1 MTGRSRR
8 GGKGTRRVADVLETV
23 FSKNKLAR
31 GARKAR
37 PLVAWAEVVGPQL
50 ARTTR
55 AVRVQDGVMVVE
67 TQDAV
72 AANYL
77 TMQRTR
83 YLELLRAALGAE
95 APDDLRFQMGAF
107 ESPRPPRIERQPPP
121 LSRSEREQAEFLAQ
135 DASEELRPW
144 VRAAA
149 EALIR
154 ARHERERRGFKPCE
168 ICGVLTDRPGPCGSC
183 RTLMGTPATTHLR
196 SRLFRDPDLALRN
209 PEDFGLSPEGLECA
223 RYLALRYLEGQFET
237 LLLQV
242 VRPPKSRAR
251 RPNQPEPETT
261 EHKLMLQTLAQ
272 KYLALKLKKALEDVE
287 RRDRSH
293 LPERV
298 KNVLEA
304 GRP

>member
-1 MTGRSRR
+1 MTQRTRR
-8 GGKGTRRVADVLETV
+8 GGKGSRRVSDVLETV

-37 PLVAWAEVVGPQL
+37 PLVAWAEVVGAQL

-55 AVRVQDGVMVVE
+55 AIRVQDGVMVIE

-83 YLELLRAALGAE
+83 YLDLLRAALGSE
-95 APDDLRFQMGAF
+95 APDDLRFQMGVF
-107 ESPRPPRIERQPPP
+107 DPPKPKRTDRQPPP
-121 LSRSEREQAEFLAQ
+121 LTSAERENAESLSQ
-135 DASEELRPW
+135 DAPDEMRPW
-144 VRAAA
+144 VMAAA

-154 ARHERERRGFKPCE
+154 ARHERERRGWKPCP
-168 ICGVLTDRPGPCGSC
+168 ICEVLTERSGPCLSC
-183 RTLMGTPATTHLR
+183 RTLMSTPATTHLR
-196 SRLFRDPDLALRN
+196 SRLIRDPDLSLLP
-209 PEDFGLSPEGLECA
+209 PENYGLSPEGLECA
-223 RYLALRYLEGQFET
+223 RYLALAYLEGQFET

-242 VRPPKSRAR
+242 LRPPKTRAR
-251 RPNQPEPETT
+251 RPNQPEPEVT
-261 EHKLMLQTLAQ
+261 EHKLMLESLAQ
-272 KYLALKLKKALEDVE
+272 KYMALKLKKPLDEVE
-287 RRDRSH
+287 RRDHIH

>member
-1 MTGRSRR
+1 MTHRSRR
-8 GGKGTRRVADVLETV
+8 GGKVTRRVSDVLETV
-23 FSKNKLAR
+23 FSRNKLAR

-83 YLELLRAALGAE
+83 YLDLLRTALGSE
-95 APDDLRFQMGAF
+95 APEDLRFQMGVF
-107 ESPRPPRIERQPPP
+107 EPPKPPRIERQPPP
-121 LSRSEREQAEFLAQ
+121 LSRAEREHAESLSQ

-144 VRAAA
+144 VQAAA

-154 ARHERERRGFKPCE
+154 VRHERERRGFKPCE
-168 ICGVLTDRPGPCGSC
+168 ICAALTDRPGPCTSC
-183 RTLMGTPATTHLR
+183 RTLMSTPATTHLR
-196 SRLFRDPDLALRN
+196 SRLIRDPNLALQN
-209 PEDFGLSPEGLECA
+209 PEDFGLSIEGLECA
-223 RYLALRYLEGQFET
+223 RYLSLQYLEGQFET

-242 VRPPKSRAR
+242 IRPPRTRAR
-251 RPNQPEPETT
+251 RPNQPEPEVS
-261 EHKLMLQTLAQ
+261 EHRMMLESLAQ
-272 KYLALKLKKALEDVE
+272 KYLALKLKKPLEEVE
-287 RRDRSH
+287 RRDRSG

-298 KNVLEA
+298 KNVLEIK
-304 GRP
+304 PV

>member
-1 MTGRSRR
+1 VTGRSRR
-8 GGKGTRRVADVLETV
+8 GGKGTRRVSDVLETV

-55 AVRVQDGVMVVE
+55 AVRVQDGVMVIE

-83 YLELLRAALGAE
+83 YLELLRAALGSE

-107 ESPRPPRIERQPPP
+107 ETPRPKRTERQPPP
-121 LSRSEREQAEFLAQ
+121 LSRAEREHAESLVQ
-135 DASEELRPW
+135 DASDELRPW

-154 ARHERERRGFKPCE
+154 ARHERERRGFKPCPT
-168 ICGVLTDRPGPCGSC
+168 CGALTERPGPCLSC
-183 RTLMGTPATTHLR
+183 RTLMNTPATTHLR
-196 SRLFRDPDLALRN
+196 SRLIRDPNLALEN
-209 PEDFGLSPEGLECA
+209 PENYGLSPEGLECA
-223 RYLALRYLEGQFET
+223 RYLALQYLDGQFET

-242 VRPPKSRAR
+242 VRPPKTRAR
-251 RPNQPEPETT
+251 RPSQPEPEVT
-261 EHKLMLQTLAQ
+261 EHRLMLESLAQ
-272 KYLALKLKKALEDVE
+272 KYLALKLKKPLEDVE
-287 RRDRSH
+287 RRDHSG